1 VTKLALA
8 GGFPVRA
15 DPFPAHMTIG
25 EEERR
30 AVGEVMK
37 SGVLSEF
44 LGSWGEEFYGGP
56 RVRSCEQAFAQRFAT
71 RNAISVNSA
80 TTGLQIALAAAG
92 IEPGDEVIVPPYT
105 MSATAAAIVAQNAIP
120 VFADIEDET
129 YGLDPA
135 SVAERITERTRAI
148 VVVHL
153 FGHPARMDGLL
164 ELADRHE
171 LAIVEDAAQAIGA
184 TWQGRYAGTMGTV
197 GVLSLNYH
205 KIIHCG
211 EGGIVLADDPKVAR
225 IAQMVRNH
233 GEVVVDDEGGDP
245 FNTLGSNF
253 RLTEIGAAIASVQL
267 RKLDELLEIRRR
279 LAARLISRLEQDVQ
293 LIPAKTSPGCTS
305 SHYVFPIRL
314 QPELLEIVDR
324 SALARA
330 LRAEGIPVTTGYV
343 KPIYLQP
350 LYQQRLGRGRRGC
363 PWTCGHWSGTV
374 SYERGICPVT
384 ERLWERELMLL
395 DVCRAPLTERDVDDV
410 ANAFE
415 KVLGSL
421 DELRMLTATLT

>member
-1 VTKLALA
+1 MSKLALA
-8 GGFPVRA
+8 GGSPVRTR
-15 DPFPAHMTIG
+15 PFPAHMTIG
-25 EEERR
+25 NEERR
-30 AVGEVMK
+30 AVLEVME
-37 SGVLSEF
+37 SGVLSQF

-56 RVRSCEQAFAQRFAT
+56 RVRSCEQMFAQRFDT
-71 RNAISVNSA
+71 RYAISVNSA
-80 TTGLQIALAAAG
+80 TTGLQVALAAAG

-105 MSATAAAIVAQNAIP
+105 MSATAATIVAQNAIP
-120 VFADIEDET
+120 VFADVEDQT

-135 SVAERITERTRAI
+135 SVAKRITEHTRAI

-164 ELADRHE
+164 ELAERHD
-171 LAIVEDAAQAIGA
+171 LAIVEDAAQAVGA
-184 TWQGRYAGTMGTV
+184 TWHEREAGTMGVV

-225 IAQMVRNH
+225 IVQMVRNH

-253 RLTEIGAAIASVQL
+253 RLTEIEAAIASVQL
-267 RKLDELLEIRRR
+267 QKLDELLAIRRR
-279 LAARLISRLEQDVQ
+279 LAARLTSRLEQHVQ
-293 LIPAKTSPGCTS
+293 LIPAQTAPGCTS
-305 SHYVFPIRL
+305 SHYAFPIRL
-314 QPELLEIVDR
+314 QPGLLEIVDR
-324 SALARA
+324 CALARA

-363 PWTCGHWSGTV
+363 PWTCGHWTGTV
-374 SYERGICPVT
+374 SYEHGICPVT
-384 ERLWERELMLL
+384 ERLWEQELMLL
-395 DVCRAPLTERDVDDV
+395 DVCRAPLTERDADDV
-410 ANAFE
+410 ADAFE
-415 KVLGSL
+415 KLLGSL
-421 DELRMLTATLT
+421 DELRMLAGNLT

>member
-1 VTKLALA
+1 MSKLALA
-8 GGFPVRA
+8 GGPPVRTR
-15 DPFPAHMTIG
+15 PFPAHMTIG
-25 EEERR
+25 KEERR
-30 AVGEVMK
+30 AVREVMD

-56 RVRSCEQAFAQRFAT
+56 RVRSCEQMFAQRFDT
-71 RNAISVNSA
+71 RFAISVNSA
-80 TTGLQIALAAAG
+80 TTGLQVALAAAG

-105 MSATAAAIVAQNAIP
+105 MSATAATIVAQNAVP
-120 VFADIEDET
+120 VFADVEDQT

-135 SVAERITERTRAI
+135 SVADRITRHTRAI

-164 ELADRHE
+164 ELAERHD
-171 LAIVEDAAQAIGA
+171 LAIVEDAAQAVGA
-184 TWQGRYAGTMGTV
+184 RWHGRHAGTMGV
-197 GVLSLNYH
+197 AGVLSLNYH

-211 EGGIVLADDPKVAR
+211 EGGIVLADDPEVAR

-253 RLTEIGAAIASVQL
+253 RLTEIEAAIGSAQL
-267 RKLDELLEIRRR
+267 QRLDELLAIRRR
-279 LAARLISRLEQDVQ
+279 LAARLTARLERHVQ
-293 LIPAKTSPGCTS
+293 LAPAQTAPGCTS
-305 SHYVFPIRL
+305 SHYVLPIRL
-314 QPELLEIVDR
+314 QPDLLEIVDR
-324 SALARA
+324 SAIARA

-350 LYQQRLGRGRRGC
+350 LYQQRIGRGRRGC
-363 PWTCGHWSGTV
+363 PWTCGHWMGTV
-374 SYERGICPVT
+374 SYEHGICPVT

-395 DVCRAPLTERDVDDV
+395 DVCRAPLTERDADDV
-410 ANAFE
+410 ADAFE

-421 DELRMLTATLT
+421 DDLRTLAGSLT

>member
-1 VTKLALA
+1 MSKPALA
-8 GGFPVRA
+8 GGSPIRTR
-15 DPFPAHMTIG
+15 PFPAHVTIG

-30 AVGEVMK
+30 AVLEVME
-37 SGVLSEF
+37 SGVLSGF

-56 RVRSCEQAFAQRFAT
+56 RVRRCEQLFAQRFEA
-71 RNAISVNSA
+71 RYAIAVNSA
-80 TTGLQIALAAAG
+80 TSGLQVALAAAG

-105 MSATAAAIVAQNAIP
+105 MSATAATIVAQNAIP
-120 VFADIEDET
+120 VFADIENET

-164 ELADRHE
+164 ELAERHD
-171 LAIVEDAAQAIGA
+171 LAIVEDAAQAVGA
-184 TWQGRYAGTMGTV
+184 TWHGREAGTMGIV

-205 KIIHCG
+205 KIINCG
-211 EGGIVLADDPKVAR
+211 EGGIVLTGDPKVAR

-253 RLTEIGAAIASVQL
+253 RLTEIEAAISSVQL
-267 RKLDELLEIRRR
+267 QKLDELLAIRRR
-279 LAARLISRLEQDVQ
+279 LAARLTSRLEQHIQ
-293 LIPAKTSPGCTS
+293 LIPAQTAPGCTS
-305 SHYVFPIRL
+305 SHYLFPVRL
-314 QPELLEIVDR
+314 RPELLEMVDR
-324 SALARA
+324 STLARA
-330 LRAEGIPVTTGYV
+330 LRAEGIPVMTGYV

-363 PWTCGHWSGTV
+363 PWTCGHWTGTV
-374 SYERGICPVT
+374 SYEHGICPVT
-384 ERLWERELMLL
+384 ERLWEQELMLL
-395 DVCRAPLTERDVDDV
+395 DVCRAPLTVRDTDDV
-410 ANAFE
+410 ADAFE

-421 DELRMLTATLT
+421 DELRVLDGNLT